1 MQVDAIGNQIQI
13 DNLTDVLENI
23 SYQLT
28 KNVEVLEADGQWLK
42 ADSLKENQY
51 LKQNRHSVS
60 LTTNP
65 NLNLAELKS
74 ELRLLTETLSKQL
87 TRGQK
92 VFPFS
97 QASKKHYGRQPGY
110 SLKVVL
116 PENLFK
122 LLYTSKFKETKI
134 DYLSFRN

>member
-28 KNVEVLEADGQWLK
+28 KNVEFLEADGQWLK

-92 VFPFS
+92 
-97 QASKKHYGRQPGY
+97 
-110 SLKVVL
+110 
-116 PENLFK
+116 NIINCT
-122 LLYTSKFKETKI
+122 LLGVKF
-134 DYLSFRN
+134 